1 MTRRTQ
7 NARNGSADPASAGRR
22 RPVEPAKDMLSI
34 IIPAHDEAL
43 VIGRLLGQLVS
54 FADQGELDILVV
66 ANGCTDNTAEIAA
79 SFGPPVR
86 VLSISAASKQEALA
100 VGNRAARGFPRLYVD
115 ADVELEAG
123 DASELGR
130 VLRRPGVLC
139 AGPERT
145 HDMTGCGWP
154 VRWYYDVWERLP
166 EVRRGLFGR
175 GVVGL
180 TEAGYARLAARPPV
194 LADDLAA
201 SLEFSP
207 GERMIVPGARVIVH
221 PPHTF
226 ADLLRIRT
234 RATMGTDQLEG
245 TGGAPDS
252 TARTRGTD
260 LLAIVR
266 QDVRL
271 TPRVALFLI
280 VALLARMRARR
291 AAPPAGHSVWLRD
304 ESSRLAPAAV
314 AGRRPRQEDRKRQE
328 RVRKNG

>member
-1 MTRRTQ
+1 M
-7 NARNGSADPASAGRR
+7 SADPVSPSCQL
-22 RPVEPAKDMLSI
+22 PVERAEDILSI
-34 IIPAHDEAL
+34 IVPAHDEAQ

-54 FADQGELDILVV
+54 SVGEGELDILVV
-66 ANGCTDNTAEIAA
+66 ANGCTDNTAEVAA

-86 VLSISAASKQEALA
+86 VLAISAASKRQALA
-100 VGNRAARGFPRLYVD
+100 AGNRAARGFPRLYVD
-115 ADVELEAG
+115 ADVELESG
-123 DASELGR
+123 DARELGR

-145 HDMTGCGWP
+145 HDMAGRRWP

-175 GVVGL
+175 GVIGL
-180 TEAGYARLAARPPV
+180 SEAGYARLAARPPV

-207 GERMIVPGARVIVH
+207 RERMIVPGAQVIVH
-221 PPHTF
+221 PPRAF

-234 RATMGTDQLEG
+234 RYAMGTDQLEG
-245 TGGAPDS
+245 TWRTSDS
-252 TARTRGTD
+252 AARTRGTD

-266 QDVRL
+266 QDIRL
-271 TPRVALFLI
+271 TPRVALFLL

-291 AAPPAGHSVWLRD
+291 ASALTGHSQWLRD
-304 ESSRLAPAAV
+304 ESSRSAPAL
-314 AGRRPRQEDRKRQE
+314 AGRRPRQEDRE
-328 RVRKNG
+328 RR